1 VPTSTRLR
9 TGLMVGSALVAAA
22 TATVFFAQQP
32 RPLSLVLVDRDGRKT
47 PIGFLPAHTF
57 APRISP
63 DGKRVAY
70 DAEDGGVWIAE
81 LSRDGANLSSPR
93 RIGRVSGDHY
103 PMWSA
108 AGDQIVITSDEANQQ
123 ALYIERADGT
133 GTAERLATGRAP
145 ESWSAPN
152 QMLSFITLSNYYSI
166 WTYSL
171 RDKKAVAL
179 IDTPG
184 VTQHSSRFSPDG
196 KWIAYTSVETGR
208 FEVFVQPIPR
218 TGAKFQITKQGGG
231 HALWSPDGKE
241 LFFDNNQQLFAVSV
255 QTNGTFSSG
264 TPVALPIRGFIQGD
278 ARRQYDI
285 MPDGKQFLMMF
296 P

>member
-1 VPTSTRLR
+1 MRISLIAA
-9 TGLMVGSALVAAA
+9 GLA
-22 TATVFFAQQP
+22 ATVFATFFFAQP
-32 RPLSLVLVDRDGRKT
+32 RQLSLVLVDREGRKT
-47 PIGFLPAHTF
+47 PVGLLPADTF

-70 DAEDGGVWIAE
+70 DIEDGTVWIAE
-81 LSRDGANLSSPR
+81 LSNLSAPR
-93 RIGRVSGDHY
+93 KATAGRDHY

-108 AGDQIVITSDEANQQ
+108 SGDQLVFIVDEKDQQ
-123 ALYIERADGT
+123 ALYMQRSDGT
-133 GTAERLATGRAP
+133 GKAERLATGRAP
-145 ESWSAPN
+145 ESWSAQN
-152 QMLSFITLSNYYSI
+152 QMFSFITLSNYYSI

-171 RDKKAVAL
+171 KDKKVTPL

-196 KWIAYTSVETGR
+196 TWIAYTSVETGR
-208 FEVFVQPIPR
+208 FEVFVQPFPR

-241 LFFDNNQQLFAVSV
+241 LFFDNNQQLFTVSV
-255 QTNGTFSSG
+255 QTKPTFSTG
-264 TPVALPIRGFIQGD
+264 APAPLPIRGFIQGN
-278 ARRQYDI
+278 ARRQYDL

>member
-1 VPTSTRLR
+1 VSSHIPAGIRLIL
-9 TGLMVGSALVAAA
+9 GIALSA
-22 TATVFFAQQP
+22 VFFGQP
-32 RPLSLVLVDRDGRKT
+32 RQISLVLVDRDGRKT
-47 PIGFLPAHTF
+47 PVGSLPADTF

-63 DGKRVAY
+63 DGKRIAY
-70 DAEDGGVWIAE
+70 DTFPDNAGSKVWIAE
-81 LSRDGANLSSPR
+81 LAHLSSPR
-93 RIGRVSGDHY
+93 QATMVRNDAY

-108 AGDQIVITSDEANQQ
+108 SGDQLAFISDLGGQQ
-123 ALYIERADGT
+123 ALYLQRADGT
-133 GTAERLATGRAP
+133 GKAVRLATARAP

-152 QMLSFITLSNYYSI
+152 QMLSFIMLSDYYSI

-171 RDKKAVAL
+171 RDKKAAPL

-208 FEVFVQPIPR
+208 FEVFVQPFPR
-218 TGAKFQITKQGGG
+218 TGAKFQITRQGGG

-241 LFFDNNQQLFAVSV
+241 LFFDQDHQLFAVSV
-255 QTNGTFSSG
+255 QTAGKFSSG
-264 TPVALPIRGFIQGD
+264 TPIPLPIRGFIQGD
-278 ARRQYDI
+278 ARRQYDL

>member
-1 VPTSTRLR
+1 
-9 TGLMVGSALVAAA
+9 MILVFAAA
-22 TATVFFAQQP
+22 AALTLLWGQLPGQP
-32 RPLSLVLVDRDGRKT
+32 KQLSLVLVDREGQKSAV
-47 PIGFLPAHTF
+47 GFLPADTF

-70 DAEDGGVWIAE
+70 DLEDGTVWIAE
-81 LSRDGANLSSPR
+81 LSNLAVPR
-93 RIGRVSGDHY
+93 KATAGRDHY

-108 AGDQIVITSDEANQQ
+108 AGDQMVFVVDEKDQQ
-123 ALYIERADGT
+123 ALYMQRSDGK
-133 GTAERLATGRAP
+133 GKAERLATGRAP
-145 ESWSAPN
+145 ESWSAQN
-152 QMLSFITLSNYYSI
+152 QIFSFITLGNYYSI

-171 RDKKAVAL
+171 KDKKAAPL

-184 VTQHSSRFSPDG
+184 VTQHSSKFSPDG

-208 FEVFVQPIPR
+208 FEVFVQPFPR
-218 TGAKFQITKQGGG
+218 TGAKFQVTKQGGG

-255 QTNGTFSSG
+255 QTKPAFSAG
-264 TPVALPIRGFIQGD
+264 APLPLPIRGFIQGN
-278 ARRQYDI
+278 ARRQYDL

>member
-1 VPTSTRLR
+1 MNRFGIFV
-9 TGLMVGSALVAAA
+9 LVLAAA
-22 TATVFFAQQP
+22 LTLSGQP
-32 RPLSLVLVDRDGRKT
+32 RQLSLVLVGRDGRKT
-47 PIGFLPAHTF
+47 PVGFLPGDTF

-63 DGKRVAY
+63 DGKRIAY
-70 DAEDGGVWIAE
+70 DTDSNDGKVWIAE
-81 LSRDGANLSSPR
+81 LSKLSSPR
-93 RIGRVSGDHY
+93 RATTGHDHY

-108 AGDQIVITSDEANQQ
+108 DGDQIVFTRDEQNQQ
-123 ALYIERADGT
+123 ALFIGRADGT
-133 GTAERLATGRAP
+133 GSAERLATGRAP
-145 ESWSAPN
+145 ESWSAQN
-152 QMLSFITLSNYYSI
+152 QVMSFITLSNYYSI

-171 RDKKAVAL
+171 RNKKATPL

-196 KWIAYTSVETGR
+196 KWIAYTSIETGR
-208 FEVFVQPIPR
+208 FEVFVQPFPR
-218 TGAKFQITKQGGG
+218 MGAEFRVTKQGGG

-255 QTNGTFSSG
+255 RTSGTFSFG
-264 TPVALPIRGFIQGD
+264 KPVPLPIHGFIQGD
-278 ARRQYDI
+278 ARRQYDL

>member
-1 VPTSTRLR
+1 LSRFVI
-9 TGLMVGSALVAAA
+9 LVVVLAAA
-22 TATVFFAQQP
+22 LTLSGQP
-32 RPLSLVLVDRDGRKT
+32 RQVSLVLVDRDGRKT
-47 PIGFLPAHTF
+47 LVGFLPGDTF

-70 DAEDGGVWIAE
+70 DTGGDGKVWIAD
-81 LSRDGANLSSPR
+81 LAKLSSPR
-93 RIGRVSGDHY
+93 QATAGQDHF

-108 AGDQIVITSDEANQQ
+108 AGDQIVFTRDEQNQQ
-123 ALYIERADGT
+123 ALFIGRADGT
-133 GTAERLATGRAP
+133 GTAQRLATGRAP
-145 ESWSAPN
+145 ESWSAQN
-152 QMLSFITLSNYYSI
+152 QMFSFITLSNYYSI

-171 RDKKAVAL
+171 RDKKATPL

-208 FEVFVQPIPR
+208 FEVFVQPFPR
-218 TGAKFQITKQGGG
+218 TGAKFQVSKQGGG

-255 QTNGTFSSG
+255 QTSGKFSTSA
-264 TPVALPIRGFIQGD
+264 PVSLPIRGFIQGD
-278 ARRQYDI
+278 ARRQYDL

>member
-1 VPTSTRLR
+1 VPRLTRLR
-9 TGLMVGSALVAAA
+9 AGLIVGLALAAA
-22 TATVFFAQQP
+22 VTATLFFGQTRQ
-32 RPLSLVLVDRDGRKT
+32 LSLVLVDRDGRKT
-47 PIGFLPAHTF
+47 QIGFLPAHTF

-81 LSRDGANLSSPR
+81 ISNLSTPR
-93 RIGRVSGDHY
+93 RIGRVGADHY

-108 AGDQIVITSDEANQQ
+108 SGDQIVITSDEPSQQ

-133 GTAERLATGRAP
+133 GTAERLAKGRAP

-152 QMLSFITLSNYYSI
+152 QMLSFIALSNYYSI

-184 VTQHSSRFSPDG
+184 VTQHSSRFSRDG

-208 FEVFVQPIPR
+208 FEVFVQPFPR
-218 TGAKFQITKQGGG
+218 TGAKFQVTKQGGG
-231 HALWSPDGKE
+231 HALWSVDGKE

-255 QTNGTFSSG
+255 QTAGTFSSG
-264 TPVALPIRGFIQGD
+264 APVALPIRGFIQGD

>member
-1 VPTSTRLR
+1 MSRLAIL
-9 TGLMVGSALVAAA
+9 GVALAAVL
-22 TATVFFAQQP
+22 TLLWRQP
-32 RPLSLVLVDRDGRKT
+32 RQLSLVLVDRDGRKT
-47 PIGFLPAHTF
+47 PVGFLPLHTF

-70 DAEDGGVWIAE
+70 DAEDGGVWVAD
-81 LSRDGANLSSPR
+81 LSNLSAPR
-93 RIGRVSGDHY
+93 KTTAGRDHY

-108 AGDQIVITSDEANQQ
+108 AGDQLVFIVDERDQQ
-123 ALYIERADGT
+123 ALYMQRSDGT
-133 GTAERLATGRAP
+133 GTAERLATARAP
-145 ESWSAPN
+145 ESWSAKN
-152 QMLSFITLSNYYSI
+152 QMLSFITLSNYYSV

-171 RDKKAVAL
+171 KDKKATPL

-208 FEVFVQPIPR
+208 FEVFVQPFPR
-218 TGAKFQITKQGGG
+218 TGAKFQVTKQGGG

-255 QTNGTFSSG
+255 QTKGTFSSG
-264 TPVALPIRGFIQGD
+264 APVPLPIRGFIQGD
-278 ARRQYDI
+278 ARRQYDL

-296 P
+296 PQ

>member
-1 VPTSTRLR
+1 LR
-9 TGLMVGSALVAAA
+9 TGLIVGAGLAAA
-22 TATVFFAQQP
+22 ISASLFFGQTMQ
-32 RPLSLVLVDRDGRKT
+32 LNVVLVDRDGRQT
-47 PIGFLPAHTF
+47 TVGFLPIDTF

-70 DAEDGGVWIAE
+70 DTERDGKVWIIE
-81 LSRDGANLSSPR
+81 LTGSTLSSAR
-93 RIGRVSGDHY
+93 QLMDVRNDHY
-103 PMWSA
+103 PLWSA
-108 AGDQIVITSDEANQQ
+108 DGNQIVVTSDEPNQQ
-123 ALYIERADGT
+123 ALYMLRADGT

-152 QMLSFITLSNYYSI
+152 QVFSFITLSNYYSI

-171 RDKKAVAL
+171 RDKKASVL

-196 KWIAYTSVETGR
+196 KWIAYTSLETGR
-208 FEVFVQPIPR
+208 FEVFVQPFPR
-218 TGAKFQITKQGGG
+218 TGAKFQVTRQGGG

-241 LFFDNNQQLFAVSV
+241 IFFDNHQQLFAVSV
-255 QTNGTFSSG
+255 QTAGGFSTG
-264 TPVALPIRGFIQGD
+264 APMPLPIRGFIQGD
-278 ARRQYDI
+278 ARRQYDL
-285 MPDGKQFLMMF
+285 MPDGKQFLMLF

>member
-1 VPTSTRLR
+1 VPSPIRA
-9 TGLMVGSALVAAA
+9 GLGLILGIALSG
-22 TATVFFAQQP
+22 VFFGQP
-32 RPLSLVLVDRDGRKT
+32 RQISLVLVDRDGHKT
-47 PIGFLPAHTF
+47 PAGFLPADTF

-63 DGKRVAY
+63 DGKRIAY
-70 DAEDGGVWIAE
+70 DTFPDNEGSKVWIAE
-81 LSRDGANLSSPR
+81 LADLSSHRSAPR
-93 RIGRVSGDHY
+93 RATMLRNDAY
-103 PMWSA
+103 PLWSA
-108 AGDQIVITSDEANQQ
+108 DGNQIAFISDVGGQQ
-123 ALYIERADGT
+123 ALYLQRADGT
-133 GTAERLATGRAP
+133 GKAERLATARAP

-152 QMLSFITLSNYYSI
+152 QVLSFIMLNNYYSI

-171 RDKKAVAL
+171 RDKKAAPL

-208 FEVFVQPIPR
+208 FEVFVQPFPK
-218 TGAKFQITKQGGG
+218 TGAKYQITRQGGG
-231 HALWSPDGKE
+231 HALWSPDGRE
-241 LFFDNNQQLFAVSV
+241 LFFDQDHQLFAVSI
-255 QTNGTFSSG
+255 QTTGKFSSG

-278 ARRQYDI
+278 ARRQYDL

>member
-1 VPTSTRLR
+1 VQPSTRLR
-9 TGLMVGSALVAAA
+9 TSLIAGAGLAAA
-22 TATVFFAQQP
+22 VFATLFFGQARQ
-32 RPLSLVLVDRDGRKT
+32 LSLVLVDREGRKT
-47 PIGFLPAHTF
+47 QVGLLPGDTF
-57 APRISP
+57 APRVSP
-63 DGKRVAY
+63 DGKHVAY
-70 DAEDGGVWIAE
+70 DTGSDAKVWIAE
-81 LSRDGANLSSPR
+81 LSKLSSPR
-93 RIGRVSGDHY
+93 QATAGQDHF

-108 AGDQIVITSDEANQQ
+108 DGDQIVFTRDERNQQ
-123 ALYIERADGT
+123 TLFIGRADGT
-133 GTAERLATGRAP
+133 GKAERLAPGRAP

-152 QMLSFITLSNYYSI
+152 QMFSFITLSNYYNI
-166 WTYSL
+166 WTYSPK
-171 RDKKAVAL
+171 DKKATPL

-208 FEVFVQPIPR
+208 FEVFVQPFPR
-218 TGAKFQITKQGGG
+218 TGAKFQVTKQGGG

-255 QTNGTFSSG
+255 QTKPTFSNG
-264 TPVALPIRGFIQGD
+264 APVPLPIRGFIQGD
-278 ARRQYDI
+278 ARRQYDL

>member
-1 VPTSTRLR
+1 MTRLR
-9 TGLMVGSALVAAA
+9 VVFVVVAALA
-22 TATVFFAQQP
+22 AAGSITLFRAQTRQ
-32 RPLSLVLVDRDGRKT
+32 LSLVLVDRDGRKT
-47 PIGFLPAHTF
+47 PVGSVPLYTF

-70 DAEDGGVWIAE
+70 DIEDGTVWIAE
-81 LSRDGANLSSPR
+81 LFKAGANLAAPR
-93 RIGRVSGDHY
+93 KATAGRDHY

-108 AGDQIVITSDEANQQ
+108 SGDQIVFIVDEKDQQ
-123 ALYIERADGT
+123 ALYMQRSDGS
-133 GTAERLATGRAP
+133 GTAERLATARAP

-152 QMLSFITLSNYYSI
+152 QMISFITLSNYYSI
-166 WTYSL
+166 WTYSM
-171 RDKKAVAL
+171 RDKKASVL

-196 KWIAYTSVETGR
+196 KWIAYTSLETGR
-208 FEVFVQPIPR
+208 FEVFVQPFPR
-218 TGAKFQITKQGGG
+218 TGAKFQVTKQGGG

-255 QTNGTFSSG
+255 QTSGTFSTG
-264 TPVALPIRGFIQGD
+264 TPVPLPIRGFIQGD
-278 ARRQYDI
+278 ARRQYDL

>member
-1 VPTSTRLR
+1 VIRCAIL
-9 TGLMVGSALVAAA
+9 VVALAAA
-22 TATVFFAQQP
+22 LTLVWEQLPGQSRQP
-32 RPLSLVLVDRDGRKT
+32 SLDLVDRNGLKT
-47 PIGFLPAHTF
+47 PVGFLPADTF

-63 DGKRVAY
+63 DGKRIAY
-70 DAEDGGVWIAE
+70 DLEDGTVWVAE
-81 LSRDGANLSSPR
+81 LAKLSSR
-93 RIGRVSGDHY
+93 RRATTAPDHY

-108 AGDQIVITSDEANQQ
+108 AGDQIVFTRDEKDQQ
-123 ALYIERADGT
+123 ALFIGRADGT
-133 GTAERLATGRAP
+133 GKPERLAAGRAP
-145 ESWSAPN
+145 ESWSVQN
-152 QMLSFITLSNYYSI
+152 HVFSFITLSNYYSI

-171 RDKKAVAL
+171 KDKKATPL

-208 FEVFVQPIPR
+208 FEVFVQPFPR
-218 TGAKFQITKQGGG
+218 TGAKFQVTRQGGG

-241 LFFDNNQQLFAVSV
+241 LFFDNNQQLFAVRVPS
-255 QTNGTFSSG
+255 NGTFSSG
-264 TPVALPIRGFIQGD
+264 APVPLPIQGFIQGN
-278 ARRQYDI
+278 ARRQFDL